1 MLKAMINYLRLN
13 KKEIDNLTADRLK
26 AVKELKEINCQLK
39 TLNQNLRRT

>member
-26 AVKELKEINCQLK
+26 AVKNLKEINCQLK
-39 TLNQNLRRT
+39 TLNENL

>member
-1 MLKAMINYLRLN
+1 MFKAMINYLRLN
-13 KKEIDNLTADRLK
+13 KKGIDNLTADRLK